1 MLKEFKENKKFMEI
15 KMEQASRLADEAANE
30 FIDFIHTLVKDAS
43 DEDMKEFLEAND
55 DMVDT
60 EDKIA
65 IIKAYLK
72 THEDVNGIIFNGV
85 VIFNDVAIFGLK

>member
-15 KMEQASRLADEAANE
+15 KMEQASKLADEAANE

-55 DMVDT
+55 DMIDT

-65 IIKAYLK
+65 IIKAYLE
-72 THEDVNGIIFNGV
+72 THKDVNGIIFNGV
-85 VIFNDVAIFGLK
+85 VIF